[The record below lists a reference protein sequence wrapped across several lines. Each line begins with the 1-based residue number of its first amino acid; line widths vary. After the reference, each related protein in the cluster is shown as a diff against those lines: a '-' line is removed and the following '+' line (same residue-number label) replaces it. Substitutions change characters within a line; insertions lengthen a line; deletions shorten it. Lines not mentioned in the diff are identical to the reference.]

1 MKRCV
6 AVMCVLAFCGM
17 ARADDKSNPT
27 GTWKYTADV
36 DGNSIDVTMKLKLE
50 GDKLTG
56 KVGVMDMESKIED
69 AKIKDGNISFKV
81 VFDFAGNKISIKYSG
96 KVEGDVFKGK
106 REIERDGE
114 VTKLDFE
121 AKRVK
126 E

>member
-6 AVMCVLAFCGM
+6 AVLCVLAVCSM

-36 DGNSIDVTMKLKLE
+36 NGNSIDVTMKLKLE

-56 KVGVMDMESKIED
+56 TVGAADMESKIED
-69 AKIKDGNISFKV
+69 AKIKDGKISFKV
-81 VFDFAGNKISIKYSG
+81 VFDFGGNSISIKYSG
-96 KVEGDVFKGK
+96 KVEGDVFKGT
-106 REIERDGE
+106 REIDRDGQ
-114 VTKLDFE
+114 VTKIDFE
-121 AKRVK
+121 ARRVK